1 VVKEARSWI
10 AGLLP
15 AGDPLDDLLMIASEL
30 AGNAIKHTRS
40 GSPDGLFTVDLAWSA
55 EAVRLSVGDQGSG
68 EVPVLRPKTA
78 RQAEEDEAG
87 RGLFLV
93 DALSSAWGTA
103 GDAGGHWIWAD
114 VPWPA
119 DGSFAATPASGA
131 PAGLALATLCR
142 TYPGITAW
150 YGQQTRSW
158 WAGGLAAAQDSL
170 VSAPSL
176 TALSQALAARHLT
189 SCRP

>member
-1 VVKEARSWI
+1 MVKEARSWI

-15 AGDPLDDLLMIASEL
+15 ASDPLDDLLMIASEL
-30 AGNAIKHTRS
+30 ASNAVRHTRS
-40 GSPDGLFTVDLAWSA
+40 GDPDGLFTVDLAWSA
-55 EAVRLSVGDQGSG
+55 DAVRLSVGDQGSG
-68 EVPVLRPKTA
+68 GVPMLRPKTA
-78 RQAEEDEAG
+78 QHEDDEAG

-93 DALSSAWGTA
+93 DALSAAWGTA
-103 GDAGGHWIWAD
+103 GDTTGHWIWAD

-119 DGSFAATPASGA
+119 DGSPIAIPGSSASA
-131 PAGLALATLCR
+131 ERALTTMRR

-150 YGQQTRSW
+150 YGQKTRSW
-158 WAGGLAAAQDSL
+158 WASFPAAARDSL

-176 TALSQALAARHLT
+176 TALSQILAARFQA

>member
-1 VVKEARSWI
+1 VKEARSWI

-15 AGDPLDDLLMIASEL
+15 AGDPLDDLLTIASEL

-40 GSPDGLFTVDLAWSA
+40 GKPDGLFTVDLAWLPD
-55 EAVRLSVGDQGSG
+55 AVRLSVGDQGSG
-68 EVPVLRPKTA
+68 GVPVLTPKTA
-78 RQAEEDEAG
+78 RQIEDDETG
-87 RGLFLV
+87 RGLLVV
-93 DALSSAWGTA
+93 DALSTAWGTA
-103 GDAGGHWIWAD
+103 GDADGHWIWAD

-119 DGSFAATPASGA
+119 DDFPAALPGANAS
-131 PAGLALATLCR
+131 AGLALATLCR

-150 YGQQTRSW
+150 YGQRTRSW
-158 WAGGLAAAQDSL
+158 WAGGPGAVQDSL

>member
-1 VVKEARSWI
+1 MVKEARSWI

-15 AGDPLDDLLMIASEL
+15 VADPLDDLLMIVSEL
-30 AGNAIKHTRS
+30 AGNAVKHTRS
-40 GSPDGLFTVDLAWSA
+40 GAPDGLFTVDLAWSPD
-55 EAVRLSVGDQGSG
+55 AVRLSVGDQGSG
-68 EVPVLRPKTA
+68 EVPALRPRTA
-78 RQAEEDEAG
+78 QDEDNETG

-93 DALSSAWGTA
+93 EALSTGWGTVGNA
-103 GDAGGHWIWAD
+103 DGHWIWAD
-114 VPWPA
+114 VLWPA
-119 DGSFAATPASGA
+119 VGSPAASPGTSAS
-131 PAGLALATLCR
+131 AGLALATLCR

-158 WAGGLAAAQDSL
+158 WAGDLGGTQDSL
-170 VSAPSL
+170 MSAPSL